1 MGERDGFKDSVFFND
16 ERIGW
21 DRNKKR
27 GLEVR
32 GGEGLVIL
40 GILKCCGLIE
50 FRISKLRC

>member
-50 FRISKLRC
+50 FRISKLRR